1 MSRRTQLFARAL
13 TLRCPHCGGRHVL
26 RHWLAMNP
34 SCPDC
39 GLVLAVGNRPG
50 AYILNIAMAELVL
63 LVMLAT
69 ITIRTWPDP
78 PYDLLQWL
86 APLLM
91 IVMPLVFYPFSKML
105 FVAIDLAL
113 HPDAVPDALVH
124 GKTVE
129 RGDGLRPKA

>member
-1 MSRRTQLFARAL
+1 M
-13 TLRCPHCGGRHVL
+13 LRCPNCGGRHVL
-26 RHWLAMNP
+26 RHWLAMNAE
-34 SCPDC
+34 CPDC

-69 ITIRTWPDP
+69 VTIRTWPNP

-91 IVMPLVFYPFSKML
+91 LLMPLLFYPFSKIL
-105 FVAIDLAL
+105 FVAMDLAL
-113 HPDAVPDALVH
+113 YPDGAPDALVH
-124 GKTVE
+124 GTAS
-129 RGDGLRPKA
+129 RPKP